1 LYLSF
6 ISGEILYF
14 VMTGAILGLTAG
26 LSPGPLLALVITE
39 TITHSKSEGIKIA
52 VSPLITDL
60 PVIVLTYFLFSR
72 LSHFNIIMGLISF
85 LGGLFLLYLGYECV
99 RTKGM
104 HINVQKSGSGS
115 LLKGIAA
122 NALNPHPYLFW
133 ITIGTPV
140 ALKAYQISVG
150 TVILFFVS
158 FYSLLIGSKIGVALI
173 VDRSK
178 AFIKDKMYIRIMRIL
193 GFALFIFA
201 IFFFA
206 ECIKNLKIPLPVK

>member
-1 LYLSF
+1 MYLSF
-6 ISGEILYF
+6 LTGETMYF
-14 VMTGAILGLTAG
+14 IMTGAILGLTAG
-26 LSPGPLLALVITE
+26 ISPGPLLALVITE
-39 TITHSKSEGIKIA
+39 TITHSKTAGIRVA

-60 PVIVLTYFLFSR
+60 PIIVLTYFLFSR
-72 LSHFNIIMGLISF
+72 LSHLNIIMGLISF
-85 LGGLFLLYLGYECV
+85 MGGLFLLYLGYECI

-104 HINVQKSGSGS
+104 NVNVQKPYSGS

-140 ALKAYQISVG
+140 ALKAYQVSMG
-150 TVILFFVS
+150 TVILFFVA

-193 GFALFIFA
+193 GFALF
-201 IFFFA
+201 
-206 ECIKNLKIPLPVK
+206 